1 MIGRSSD
8 ADLQV
13 PHGTVSRHHCA
24 VWRDGT
30 RYRIRDMGSTNLTR
44 VNGAIVQ
51 EAALADGDQ
60 IQLGDSV
67 LRFAY

>member
-1 MIGRSSD
+1 MAPATASAIWAR
-8 ADLQV
+8 
-13 PHGTVSRHHCA
+13 PT
-24 VWRDGT
+24 
-30 RYRIRDMGSTNLTR
+30 LTR

-60 IQLGDSV
+60 IQLGDSA